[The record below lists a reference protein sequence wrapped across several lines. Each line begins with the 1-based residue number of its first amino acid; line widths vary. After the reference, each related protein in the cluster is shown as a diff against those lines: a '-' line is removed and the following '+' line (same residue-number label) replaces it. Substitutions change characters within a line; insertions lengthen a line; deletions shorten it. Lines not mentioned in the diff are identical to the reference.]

1 MTSILDNISRVLMT
15 AVSSTTKTRRPND
28 SDIRK
33 WVETEYKGDPY
44 AYYCLINNIKPNP
57 RDF

>member
-1 MTSILDNISRVLMT
+1 MNHIAESVGRVLMT
-15 AVSSTTKTRRPND
+15 AVSSMTTRRPKD

-44 AYYCLINNIKPNP
+44 AYYCLMHNIKPDP
-57 RDF
+57 RHF